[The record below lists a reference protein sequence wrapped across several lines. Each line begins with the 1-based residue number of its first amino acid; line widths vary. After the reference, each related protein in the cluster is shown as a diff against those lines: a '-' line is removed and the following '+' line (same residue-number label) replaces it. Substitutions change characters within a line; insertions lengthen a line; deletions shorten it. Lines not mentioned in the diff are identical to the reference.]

1 MYYYFSTYALLV
13 SKSVINFFYLI
24 IFSFPFFFIKLQ
36 DNEGEKPVF
45 SMIAD
50 VFEDKKYY
58 LIFIIYMIT
67 SFFYNNFCLK
77 IIEVFSPNH
86 FVIAQLF
93 ENCGIF
99 IMDLIIHGPDS
110 IENIAIKIIMFIL
123 LILTSF
129 IYNEFLII
137 NICGLSKNTK
147 LFLDYEEKIDISL
160 SGLNANDKERNTEF
174 IELNDY
180 LLKEEDDQKEN
191 D

>member
-1 MYYYFSTYALLV
+1 
-13 SKSVINFFYLI
+13 
-24 IFSFPFFFIKLQ
+24 
-36 DNEGEKPVF
+36 
-45 SMIAD
+45 MIAD

-58 LIFIIYMIT
+58 IIFIIYMIT
-67 SFFYNNFCLK
+67 SFFYNNFCVK

-99 IMDLIIHGPDS
+99 IMDLIIYEPDS
-110 IENIAIKIIMFIL
+110 IENITIKIIMFIL

-174 IELNDY
+174 IELSDY